1 MIAPVMLP
9 SSRSFETPQREFSRK
24 NSPRERDEPRR
35 AATLL
40 PWTIKL
46 CLALGFAALGA
57 TQYLSRATESGA
69 LRQFA
74 RAGSPDPET
83 TGAIGAAAART
94 TLDPCTTLDL
104 RR

>member
-9 SSRSFETPQREFSRK
+9 PSRSFETPQREFSRK

-57 TQYLSRATESGA
+57 TQYLSRAAESGA

-74 RAGSPDPET
+74 RGLGVWGAGA
-83 TGAIGAAAART
+83 GAART